1 MSTNFVPHM
10 ILSETP
16 TSFRSPHFGIE
27 MDAWSCLLTK
37 VLGGFLVLLLC
48 SSCEELEELSSFD
61 KGQNI
66 GQASTSITK
75 REAIRILSERGH
87 EKVVTITLPGGHS
100 KETHDHPRDSDIVII
115 SGNIRIV
122 TDIREYNLR
131 PGDEFQLDAHIKHS
145 EFVGVGGVT
154 LVAARDDA
162 KAVKKSK
169 EAEPSATE
177 TEAKVESEAGKEA
190 ETETEEKEITPD
202 EIAIREALRES
213 ATGAERSG
221 RYNIAVLHYRRLAE
235 NDPRDLDAA
244 LGFARNLRYTGA
256 SKDAVLFLKTVRV
269 EHRNPAALHL
279 ELVKAQISAG
289 FISDAE
295 EELLSLEST
304 SLENWEYYALWGIV
318 YDHLK
323 RFDEAQKFYAAAI
336 GVSPGNVS
344 VLNNLSFSL
353 AQGGKLDEA
362 ISLLASLVNSEFSSV
377 QLRQNLALF
386 YGLKGDFESAERLA
400 EQDLS
405 PEISAGNL
413 SAFQMLHE

>member
-1 MSTNFVPHM
+1 
-10 ILSETP
+10 
-16 TSFRSPHFGIE
+16 
-27 MDAWSCLLTK
+27 
-37 VLGGFLVLLLC
+37 
-48 SSCEELEELSSFD
+48 
-61 KGQNI
+61 
-66 GQASTSITK
+66 
-75 REAIRILSERGH
+75 
-87 EKVVTITLPGGHS
+87 
-100 KETHDHPRDSDIVII
+100 
-115 SGNIRIV
+115 
-122 TDIREYNLR
+122 
-131 PGDEFQLDAHIKHS
+131 
-145 EFVGVGGVT
+145 
-154 LVAARDDA
+154 
-162 KAVKKSK
+162 
-169 EAEPSATE
+169 
-177 TEAKVESEAGKEA
+177 TEAKVESEAGKE
-190 ETETEEKEITPD
+190 TETEGKEITPD

-221 RYNIAVLHYRRLAE
+221 RYNIAVLHYQRLAE

-304 SLENWEYYALWGIV
+304 SLENWEYYALRGVV

-323 RFDEAQKFYAAAI
+323 RFDEAQKFYAAAL

-400 EQDLS
+400 KQDLS
-405 PEISAGNL
+405 PEIAAGNL